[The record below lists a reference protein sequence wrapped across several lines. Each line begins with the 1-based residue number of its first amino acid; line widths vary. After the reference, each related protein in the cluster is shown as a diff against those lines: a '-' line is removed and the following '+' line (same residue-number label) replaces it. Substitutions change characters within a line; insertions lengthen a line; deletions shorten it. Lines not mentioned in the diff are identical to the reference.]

1 MITAGQFK
9 KGTVITHDGVH
20 WVVEDYHIHKT
31 AQRRPV
37 LQTKL
42 RSLKTGHVVERA
54 FDEADRFEQPDLQ
67 TRTCQFLYTDGSEY
81 VFMDAETFDQMPVA
95 ESVVGRGK
103 WLMREGTEFL
113 IRLIAGRRR
122 LSYRRRSSMRWS
134 RRPTRRRVDTPATS
148 TRTRSW
154 HAVWSSKC
162 RCLSRSVTSSRS
174 IQRTTSITGRS
185 RGGIERNA
193 PLAGRTHQRQY

>member
-54 FDEADRFEQPDLQ
+54 FDEADRFEQPELQ

-113 IRLIAGRRR
+113 IRLIDGRPAEVV
-122 LSYRRRSSMRWS
+122 LP
-134 RRPTRRRVDTPATS
+134 PTFVDEVVETADPATS
-148 TRTRSW
+148 G
-154 HAVWSSKC
+154 HASNVYKDAKLACGLVIKVPLFIKVGDQLKVDTENHKYHGKES
-162 RCLSRSVTSSRS
+162 
-174 IQRTTSITGRS
+174 GR
-185 RGGIERNA
+185 
-193 PLAGRTHQRQY
+193 H